1 MCLEEIGLRAQKML
15 TILGSLVNVNGR
27 ELYDQVMNMKIY
39 ILIMNKVFIRVPKSV
54 RLMTMG
60 TIQIC

>member
-1 MCLEEIGLRAQKML
+1 ML
-15 TILGSLVNVNGR
+15 IILGSLVNVNGR

-39 ILIMNKVFIRVPKSV
+39 ILIMNKVFIWVPKSV
-54 RLMTMG
+54 RFMTMG